1 MNPKV
6 SKSFNNFSG
15 VKLRLAT
22 AIDGSMNSFLEDFLI
37 VFADLIFGDHP
48 WIFWITYNL
57 SRASIYELYVG
68 ADISPYSVFSC
79 QCWNISGIRF

>member
-1 MNPKV
+1 MHKFSNMNPKV

-37 VFADLIFGDHP
+37 VFADLIFGDYP
-48 WIFWITYNL
+48 
-57 SRASIYELYVG
+57 
-68 ADISPYSVFSC
+68 
-79 QCWNISGIRF
+79 